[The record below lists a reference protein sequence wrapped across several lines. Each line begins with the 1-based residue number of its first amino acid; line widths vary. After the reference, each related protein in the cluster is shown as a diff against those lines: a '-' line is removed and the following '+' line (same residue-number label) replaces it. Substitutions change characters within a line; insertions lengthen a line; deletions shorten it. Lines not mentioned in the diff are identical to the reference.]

1 MVENKDTAYIAITTT
16 YVRLVV
22 ICYLM
27 VENKDTAY
35 IAVTTTY
42 IRLVVI
48 CVTWCCNV
56 DIKTVI
62 QLTTSILPLSI
73 IFTCF
78 SLISPSDIVNINKP
92 TLIQLLRG
100 LGSHH
105 KV

>member
-27 VENKDTAY
+27 VQNKDKTY

-48 CVTWCCNV
+48 CVT
-56 DIKTVI
+56 
-62 QLTTSILPLSI
+62 
-73 IFTCF
+73 
-78 SLISPSDIVNINKP
+78 
-92 TLIQLLRG
+92 
-100 LGSHH
+100 
-105 KV
+105 